1 MPSSIGFWR
10 TEHASFAN
18 LLTLFE
24 HKLAALQSGG
34 QPDYEAML
42 DIVQY
47 LRHFPDRYHHPR
59 EDVAFACLAQHDPA
73 LAPLLDR
80 LKGEHHSIALSGEK
94 LKALLSAA
102 ANDAFVG
109 RETIESAA
117 LDYVAAYRNH
127 IANEEL
133 IVLPRAGSLLTLED
147 WAAVARAVPQV
158 RDPLFGDQADE
169 RYRELRRQI
178 AIESA

>member
-1 MPSSIGFWR
+1 MPSSIEFWR

-18 LLTLFE
+18 LLTLLE

-47 LRHFPDRYHHPR
+47 LRHFPDLYHHPR
-59 EDVAFACLAQHDPA
+59 EDVAFACLARRDST
-73 LAPLLDR
+73 LAPLLER
-80 LKGEHHSIALSGEK
+80 LKAEHRSIAAAGEK
-94 LKALLSAA
+94 LELLLSAA

-117 LDYVAAYRNH
+117 LDYLAAYRNH

-133 IVLPRAGSLLTLED
+133 IVMPRAGVLLTLED
-147 WAAVARAVPQV
+147 WAAVARAVPQAK
-158 RDPLFGDQADE
+158 DPLFGDHADE

-178 AIESA
+178 ANESA